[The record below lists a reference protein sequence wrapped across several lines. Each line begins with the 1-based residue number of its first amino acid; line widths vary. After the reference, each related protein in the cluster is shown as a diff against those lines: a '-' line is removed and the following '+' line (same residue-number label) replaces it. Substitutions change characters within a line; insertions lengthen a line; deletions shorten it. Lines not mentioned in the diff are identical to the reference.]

1 MYFELLFAYF
11 IFKIILFI
19 SFILGCAGSA
29 LPHRLF
35 FSCEAWGL
43 LLVSAHGFLLV
54 EASVI
59 AEHRLSMQA
68 SAVVAVARSCG
79 AWA

>member
-11 IFKIILFI
+11 IFKIILFL
-19 SFILGCAGSA
+19 SFILGCAGSP
-29 LPHRLF
+29 LPHWLF

-43 LLVSAHGFLLV
+43 LLVSACGFLLG

-68 SAVVAVARSCG
+68 SAVVAVAQ
-79 AWA
+79 